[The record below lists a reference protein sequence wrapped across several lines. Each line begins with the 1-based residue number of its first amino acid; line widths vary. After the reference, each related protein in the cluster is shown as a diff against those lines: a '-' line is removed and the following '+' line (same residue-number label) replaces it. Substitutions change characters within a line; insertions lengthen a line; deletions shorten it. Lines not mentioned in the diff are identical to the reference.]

1 MNDGN
6 KISVGTIKI
15 ILWNNYFKD
24 ELIKLKVVL
33 TLFVTEIDRKL

>member
-6 KISVGTIKI
+6 KISVGTITI
-15 ILWNNYFKD
+15 LLWNNYFKD